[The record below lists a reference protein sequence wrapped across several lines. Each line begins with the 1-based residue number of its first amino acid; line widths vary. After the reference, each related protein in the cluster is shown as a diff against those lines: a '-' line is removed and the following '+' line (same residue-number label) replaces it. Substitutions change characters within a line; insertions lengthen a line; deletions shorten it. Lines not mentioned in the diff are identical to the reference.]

1 MSKPRFSTICK
12 QAKELMEKIP
22 NMHQNIKNMIENYPK
37 AAEIFFAEG
46 RRPADL
52 GIRLPGMVAQA
63 TSVDMPDEQIIEVR
77 HNGQVFLNDKEY
89 DKPSSQDLPELQ
101 RVLRSYKAASE
112 ASGNQALVTIWAEDD
127 TEHQRVID
135 VMNACAAAKIKDVS
149 FAGGN

>member
-1 MSKPRFSTICK
+1 MKLKLPEDEEPELSISPLIDMTFLLLIYFICTCTLITP
-12 QAKELMEKIP
+12 E
-22 NMHQNIKNMIENYPK
+22 
-37 AAEIFFAEG
+37 
-46 RRPADL
+46 ADL

-63 TSVDMPDEQIIEVR
+63 TTVDMPDEQIIEVR

>member
-1 MSKPRFSTICK
+1 MKLKLPEEEEPELSISPLIDMTFLLLIYFICTCTLITP
-12 QAKELMEKIP
+12 E
-22 NMHQNIKNMIENYPK
+22 
-37 AAEIFFAEG
+37 
-46 RRPADL
+46 ADL

-63 TSVDMPDEQIIEVR
+63 TTVDMPDEQIIEVR

-112 ASGNQALVTIWAEDD
+112 ASGNQALVTILAEDD

>member
-1 MSKPRFSTICK
+1 MKLKLPEEEEPELSISPLIDMTFLLLIYFICTCTLITP
-12 QAKELMEKIP
+12 E
-22 NMHQNIKNMIENYPK
+22 
-37 AAEIFFAEG
+37 
-46 RRPADL
+46 ADL

-63 TSVDMPDEQIIEVR
+63 TTVDMPDEQIIEVR

-89 DKPSSQDLPELQ
+89 DKPSSQDLPALQ

>member
-1 MSKPRFSTICK
+1 MKIAPPAGEEPELSISPLIDMTFLLLIYFICTCTLITP
-12 QAKELMEKIP
+12 E
-22 NMHQNIKNMIENYPK
+22 
-37 AAEIFFAEG
+37 
-46 RRPADL
+46 ADL

-63 TSVDMPDEQIIEVR
+63 TTVDMPDEQIIEVR

-112 ASGNQALVTIWAEDD
+112 ASGNQALITIWAEDE

>member
-1 MSKPRFSTICK
+1 MKLKLPEEEEPELSISPLIDMTFLLLIYFICTCTLITP
-12 QAKELMEKIP
+12 E
-22 NMHQNIKNMIENYPK
+22 
-37 AAEIFFAEG
+37 
-46 RRPADL
+46 ADL

-63 TSVDMPDEQIIEVR
+63 TTVDMPDEQIIEVR

>member
-1 MSKPRFSTICK
+1 MKLKLPEEEEPELSISPLIDMTFLLLIYFICTCTLITP
-12 QAKELMEKIP
+12 E
-22 NMHQNIKNMIENYPK
+22 
-37 AAEIFFAEG
+37 
-46 RRPADL
+46 ADL

-63 TSVDMPDEQIIEVR
+63 TTVDMPDEQIIEVR

-112 ASGNQALVTIWAEDD
+112 ASGNQALITIWAEDE

>member
-1 MSKPRFSTICK
+1 MKLKLPEEEEPELSISPLIDMTFLLLIYFICTCTLITP
-12 QAKELMEKIP
+12 E
-22 NMHQNIKNMIENYPK
+22 
-37 AAEIFFAEG
+37 
-46 RRPADL
+46 ADL

-63 TSVDMPDEQIIEVR
+63 TTGDMPDEQIIEVR